1 MLENFML
8 SLLHDLAFSLRQLR
22 RHRTYATVAILSM
35 ALGIGAAAAVYS
47 VLYGVLIDPY
57 PYREANRIAF
67 IVVHWEKDNSGGDR
81 WFTLH
86 QAADLRNFKSVEDSF
101 AQGDTNMIAT
111 DGDLPVSVKVLQ
123 MTGNGLDFL
132 GAPPMLG
139 RFFTTAEAPAG
150 NEPPPVAVISYLFW
164 RTHFDSRADV
174 VGKNIELDHKKYTVI
189 GVAGPRF
196 TWHDS
201 EVYLPMPADA
211 DPVNRL
217 QTLIRLRPGVST
229 AQAAGELSSFVD
241 QDNHDHPNMFGPG
254 KYRTEVQTL
263 NDWLLGRFKGTL
275 LLLFCAVGLLLVIGC
290 GNVSILMLARGQVRQ
305 QELAM
310 RSALGAS
317 RTRILRQLLT
327 EAVLLSLVGGALG
340 VGLAFYGIRLITG
353 LLPEYS
359 IPHEVVIAVNLP
371 VLAFSTAV
379 SVLCGILFGVSPAWR
394 LSRPQLGQLVQSAAG
409 RSVTMRRAPAQ
420 TALLIGQVG
429 LTVLLLAAG
438 AAAMRHYFEA
448 YTAALG
454 FDPHDVLR
462 MELQL
467 PQGAYATWEERAT
480 YYDQLTE
487 KIQTVPGVTSAAFAS
502 DTPPWRGWR
511 AQVDIVGQKPDPGR
525 TTAMDLISP
534 EYFSTLHI
542 PLVAGRFFTRQEA
555 LRGAPYAIVSQT
567 FVNRYFDG
575 NNPIGRMITS
585 TDFNQTWPG
594 LVKAPTLN
602 QPLQIIGV
610 VADIRNDG
618 LHRPIIPQVYAPYTL
633 LLYSGQGLFVRG
645 SGSTALLSHSVAA
658 SLLSVNPNQ
667 GVSHLMPFDAFLSM
681 FAWSH
686 ERFTSVIF
694 LLFSVIA
701 LGLSMV
707 GLFSVI
713 SFGVEQRTRE
723 IGIRVALGARQWN
736 VLALALS
743 TSLQATLAGLAIG
756 ILASVLLSG
765 TIYHWTDSKTSNA
778 AVLSVVS
785 VVFLL
790 TALVACLWPVNRAL
804 RVDPLE
810 ALRSE

>member
-1 MLENFML
+1 MH

-47 VLYGVLIDPY
+47 VLYAVLIDPY
-57 PYREANRIAF
+57 PYRDASRIAF
-67 IVVHWEKDNSGGDR
+67 IVVNWEKDNSGGDR
-81 WFTLH
+81 WFTQR
-86 QAADLRNFKSVEDSF
+86 QAADLRNFKSVEDSM
-101 AQGDTNMIAT
+101 AQGDATMIAT

-132 GAPPMLG
+132 DAPPMLG
-139 RFFTTAEAPAG
+139 RFFTAAEAPVG
-150 NEPPPVAVISYLFW
+150 KEPPPVAVISYLFW
-164 RTHFDSRADV
+164 KTHFDSRADI
-174 VGKNIELDHKKYTVI
+174 VGRNIELDHKKYTVI
-189 GVAGPRF
+189 GVAGLRF

-201 EVYLPMPADA
+201 DVYLPMPASVAPDT
-211 DPVNRL
+211 RF

-229 AQAAGELSSFVD
+229 AQASGELESFVD

-290 GNVSILMLARGQVRQ
+290 GNVSILMLARGQARQ

-317 RTRILRQLLT
+317 RRRILRQLLT
-327 EAVLLSLVGGALG
+327 EAIMLSLIGGALG
-340 VGLAFYGIRLITG
+340 VGLALLGIRLITG

-371 VLAFSTAV
+371 VLAFSTAI

-394 LSRPQLGQLVQSAAG
+394 LSRPQLGQLVQAAAG
-409 RSVTMRRAPAQ
+409 RSVTLRRAPAQ
-420 TALLIGQVG
+420 MVLLVGQVG

-438 AAAMRHYFEA
+438 AAAMRNYFEA
-448 YTAALG
+448 YTASLG
-454 FDPHDVLR
+454 FDPHGTLW
-462 MELQL
+462 MQLQL
-467 PQGAYATWEERAT
+467 PQGTYSTWEERAN
-480 YYDQLTE
+480 YYDQLIE
-487 KIQTVPGVTSAAFAS
+487 KIQSVPGVTSAAFAS
-502 DTPPWRGWR
+502 EIPPWLGWK
-511 AQVDIVGQKPDPGR
+511 APVDIVGEKPDPGR
-525 TTAMDLISP
+525 TSAMYLVSP
-534 EYFSTLHI
+534 GYFSTLHV
-542 PLVAGRFFTRQEA
+542 PLVAGRLFTRQEA
-555 LRGAPYAIVSQT
+555 LRGATYAVVNQT

-575 NNPIGRMITS
+575 KNPIGRMITS
-585 TDFNQTWPG
+585 TDFNQTWSG
-594 LVKAPTLN
+594 LVKAPTFN
-602 QPLQIIGV
+602 QPLEIVGV
-610 VADIRNDG
+610 VGDARNDG
-618 LHRPIIPQVYAPYTL
+618 LHRPIVPQVYAPYTL
-633 LLYSGQGLFVRG
+633 LLYPGQGLFVRG
-645 SGSTALLSHSVAA
+645 SGKPAFLSHAIA
-658 SLLSVNPNQ
+658 ESLLSVNPNQ
-667 GVSHLMPFDAFLSM
+667 GVRHIMPFDDFLSM
-681 FAWSH
+681 FVWSH

-694 LLFSVIA
+694 LLFSAIA

-723 IGIRVALGARQWN
+723 IGLRVALGARHWN

-743 TSLQATLAGLAIG
+743 TSLQATVAGLAIG

-785 VVFLL
+785 AVFLL

-804 RVDPLE
+804 RVDPME